1 MQTLHVELGD
11 RRYPIFIGS
20 DLNPRNLLEP
30 YIHGQQV
37 MIVSNTTVAPL
48 YLTTYVAALEALGKK
63 VATCILPDGEKYKNI
78 EYLNLIFDALLEA
91 GFNRDATVLALGG
104 GVIGDM
110 AGFASACFQRGVYFI
125 QVPTTLLSQVDS
137 SVGGKTG
144 INHPLGKNM
153 IGAFQQP
160 QVVLADMAQL
170 VTLPTR
176 ELSAGLAE
184 VIKYA
189 LLGDVDFLDWLE
201 RHIDDLVR
209 RDPECLAEAVY
220 RSCAHKARIVASDEK
235 EQGERALLN
244 LGHTFGHAIESYMG
258 YGVWLHGEAVAVGM
272 VMAADLSQR
281 LGWISTDDLERTK
294 KIIQRA
300 HLPVKCPAI
309 PLDEFL
315 GFMAHDKKVLNGQLR
330 LVLVST
336 LGKAIITKDFDV
348 ELMKQAILANQ
359 EKA

>member
-20 DLNPRNLLEP
+20 DLNPQSLLEP
-30 YIHGQQV
+30 YIKGKQV
-37 MIVSNTTVAPL
+37 MVVTNTTVAPL
-48 YLTTYVAALEALGKK
+48 YLEHYVTAIEALGKT

-78 EYLNLIFDALLEA
+78 EHLNLIFDALLEA

-170 VTLPTR
+170 STLPDR

-189 LLGDVDFLDWLE
+189 LLGDLDFLLWLE
-201 RHIDDLVR
+201 ENMDGLVG
-209 RDPECLAEAVY
+209 RDSALLAEAVY
-220 RSCAHKARIVASDEK
+220 RSCAHKARIVANDEK

-244 LGHTFGHAIESYMG
+244 LGHTFGHAIESYLG
-258 YGVWLHGEAVAVGM
+258 YGVWLHGEAVATGM

-281 LGWISTDDLERTK
+281 MGWISAEDLQRTK

-315 GFMAHDKKVLNGQLR
+315 AYMAHDKKVLNGQLR
-330 LVLVST
+330 LVLMKS
-336 LGKAIITKDFDV
+336 LGQAVISKEFDV

>member
-201 RHIDDLVR
+201 RHIDDLVG
-209 RDPECLAEAVY
+209 RDPERLAEAVY
-220 RSCAHKARIVASDEK
+220 RSCEHKARIVASDEK

-330 LVLVST
+330 LVLMTT